1 MDGFCWII
9 WNAGKCLAGSLEFIP
24 IFLQVKSKQKTAS
37 LSLPM
42 HNKNT
47 VTSII
52 SNISTLARLLQRHY
66 SVFHIAE
73 YLQLLE
79 QVYQHP

>member
-1 MDGFCWII
+1 MSRRQFGVYPHLSPGEIQTEDSF
-9 WNAGKCLAGSLEFIP
+9 
-24 IFLQVKSKQKTAS
+24 T

-47 VTSII
+47 VASII